1 MDPMARW
8 TLLFLLAIPAI
19 ADDLPTRKYLNL
31 AAIKTLAAAAES
43 EAQKRDVHVTICIV
57 DESGNLLFLQK
68 ADGTTLNTV
77 TFAQRKARHA
87 AIYGRPSKAAADSL
101 KGGNLSV
108 LVYPDAFPNQ
118 GGVPIRVDDKTIGA
132 IACSGASSDVDEAIS
147 QAAVDVLLKK

>member
-8 TLLFLLAIPAI
+8 TLLLLLAIPAI
-19 ADDLPTRKYLNL
+19 ADDLPSRKYLNL

-43 EAQKRDVHVTICIV
+43 EMQKRAVNVTICIV

-68 ADGTTLNTV
+68 GDGTTLNTI
-77 TFAQRKARHA
+77 TFAQHKARYA
-87 AIYGRPSKAAADSL
+87 AIYGRPSKVAADSL
-101 KGGNLSV
+101 KGGNLGV
-108 LVYPDAFPNQ
+108 LMYPDSFPNQ

-147 QAAVDVLLKK
+147 QAAVDALLKK